1 MGARRTPFRLD
12 FVELAS
18 SRTPTVE
25 VARRKLGGRVP
36 RGSSPSSRLGEIVL
50 VDGRPGVVLF
60 AGDTDE
66 DVWLGDGVVRR
77 VKSAR
82 LQPFDGEAP
91 RALAQLAAEVR
102 LFASLSE
109 GDRVRFAS
117 AASAASEGLLIE
129 KCRYGALVL
138 DDDEKV
144 LAVGFRRLW
153 PARALEVS

>member
-1 MGARRTPFRLD
+1 MGARRTPLRLD
-12 FVELAS
+12 FVELAR
-18 SRTPTVE
+18 SRAPTVE

-36 RGSSPSSRLGEIVL
+36 RGTTPSDSLGEVVL

-60 AGDTDE
+60 ANDTE
-66 DVWLGDGVVRR
+66 QDVWLGDGVVRR
-77 VKSAR
+77 VKSTAVR
-82 LQPFDGEAP
+82 PFDGEAP

-117 AASAASEGLLIE
+117 AASAAAEGLLIE

-138 DDDEKV
+138 DDEEKV

-153 PARALEVS
+153 PAVEVS